1 MSEIAPKPGQ
11 GAGPVPGPKPGPAS
25 APAPA
30 PKPGPSSAPSP
41 AAMPGAREV
50 TPEAVREQ
58 VAAALSAPAP
68 TPQERVAQF
77 ERAHEVLYEAL
88 GSSRREGK

>member
-1 MSEIAPKPGQ
+1 MSEVAPKPGQGLGQ

-25 APAPA
+25 V
-30 PKPGPSSAPSP
+30 PSPAPSP
-41 AAMPGAREV
+41 AAIPGAREV
-50 TPEAVREQ
+50 TPEDVRGQ

-77 ERAHEVLYEAL
+77 ERAHEILYEAL

>member
-1 MSEIAPKPGQ
+1 MSEVAPKPGQ
-11 GAGPVPGPKPGPAS
+11 GQGSGPVPGPKPGSAS
-25 APAPA
+25 VPSPAPN
-30 PKPGPSSAPSP
+30 P

-50 TPEAVREQ
+50 TPEDVREQ

>member
-1 MSEIAPKPGQ
+1 MSEVAPKPGQ
-11 GAGPVPGPKPGPAS
+11 GAGPVPGPKPGPGS
-25 APAPA
+25 
-30 PKPGPSSAPSP
+30 SSAPSP

-50 TPEAVREQ
+50 TPEDVREQ

-77 ERAHEVLYEAL
+77 ERAHEILYEAL

>member
-1 MSEIAPKPGQ
+1 
-11 GAGPVPGPKPGPAS
+11 
-25 APAPA
+25 
-30 PKPGPSSAPSP
+30 
-41 AAMPGAREV
+41 MPGAREV
-50 TPEAVREQ
+50 TPEDVREQ

-77 ERAHEVLYEAL
+77 ERAHEILYEAL

>member
-1 MSEIAPKPGQ
+1 MSEVAPN
-11 GAGPVPGPKPGPAS
+11 PGPKPSP
-25 APAPA
+25 
-30 PKPGPSSAPSP
+30 APSP

-50 TPEAVREQ
+50 TPEDVRDQ
-58 VAAALSAPAP
+58 VAVALSAPAP

-77 ERAHEVLYEAL
+77 ERAHEILYEAL

>member
-1 MSEIAPKPGQ
+1 MSEVAPKPGQGQ
-11 GAGPVPGPKPGPAS
+11 GAGPVPGPKPGFAS
-25 APAPA
+25 AT
-30 PKPGPSSAPSP
+30 KPGPSAAPSP

-50 TPEAVREQ
+50 TPEDVRDQ

-77 ERAHEVLYEAL
+77 ERAHEILYEAL

>member
-1 MSEIAPKPGQ
+1 MSELAPKPGLGQ
-11 GAGPVPGPKPGPAS
+11 ESDPVPGLKPGP
-25 APAPA
+25 
-30 PKPGPSSAPSP
+30 APSP

-77 ERAHEVLYEAL
+77 ERAHEILYEAL

>member
-11 GAGPVPGPKPGPAS
+11 GQRSGPVPGPKPG
-25 APAPA
+25 
-30 PKPGPSSAPSP
+30 SAPSP

-68 TPQERVAQF
+68 TSQERVAQF
-77 ERAHEVLYEAL
+77 ERAHEILYEAL
-88 GSSRREGK
+88 GSSRREGQ

>member
-1 MSEIAPKPGQ
+1 MSEVAPKPGQGQ
-11 GAGPVPGPKPGPAS
+11 GAGPVPGPKPGL
-25 APAPA
+25 APATT
-30 PKPGPSSAPSP
+30 PGPSAVPSP

-50 TPEAVREQ
+50 TPEDVRGQ

-77 ERAHEVLYEAL
+77 EQAHEILYEAL

>member
-1 MSEIAPKPGQ
+1 MSEIAPKPGLGPRQ
-11 GAGPVPGPKPGPAS
+11 ESGPVPGLKPGSS
-25 APAPA
+25 A
-30 PKPGPSSAPSP
+30 APSP

-77 ERAHEVLYEAL
+77 ERAHEILYEAL

>member
-1 MSEIAPKPGQ
+1 MSEVAPKPGQ
-11 GAGPVPGPKPGPAS
+11 GQGRGPGPVPGPKPRP
-25 APAPA
+25 
-30 PKPGPSSAPSP
+30 APSP

-50 TPEAVREQ
+50 TPEDVREQ

-77 ERAHEVLYEAL
+77 ERAHEILYEAL

>member
-1 MSEIAPKPGQ
+1 MSEVAPKPGQGQ
-11 GAGPVPGPKPGPAS
+11 GAGPVPGPKPGF
-25 APAPA
+25 
-30 PKPGPSSAPSP
+30 APSP

-50 TPEAVREQ
+50 TPEDVRDQ

-77 ERAHEVLYEAL
+77 ERAHEILYEAL

>member
-1 MSEIAPKPGQ
+1 MSEVAPKPGQ
-11 GAGPVPGPKPGPAS
+11 GAGPVPGQGAGP
-25 APAPA
+25 
-30 PKPGPSSAPSP
+30 APSP

-50 TPEAVREQ
+50 SPEDVREQ

-77 ERAHEVLYEAL
+77 ERAHEILYEAL

>member
-1 MSEIAPKPGQ
+1 MSEDAPKPGQGQ
-11 GAGPVPGPKPGPAS
+11 GAGPVPGPKPGPA
-25 APAPA
+25 A
-30 PKPGPSSAPSP
+30 APSP

-50 TPEAVREQ
+50 SPEDVREQ
-58 VAAALSAPAP
+58 VAAALSGPAP

-77 ERAHEVLYEAL
+77 ERAHEILYEAL